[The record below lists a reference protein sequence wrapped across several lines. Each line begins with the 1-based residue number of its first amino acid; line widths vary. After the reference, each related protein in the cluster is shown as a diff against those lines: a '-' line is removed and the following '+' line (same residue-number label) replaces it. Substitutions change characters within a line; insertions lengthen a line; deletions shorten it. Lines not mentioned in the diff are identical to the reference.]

1 MPWESAGEGIV
12 RQIMGYND
20 NLMMVKVKFETGA
33 IGTPHTHPH
42 TQTTYVA
49 SGVFEFT
56 TDGET
61 KIVRPGDGVYM
72 KPGILHGCICLE
84 AGVLI
89 GNSALN
95 GFEVRLSKIRS
106 NFPPD
111 IFSRPPPITLI
122 PYRNIARPPIIVRIP
137 KIFIIS
143 PLHRHILGYCLHFD
157 SIL

>member
-1 MPWESAGEGIV
+1 MKYESNNFQFEAEMPWESAGEGIV

-84 AGVLI
+84 R
-89 GNSALN
+89 S
-95 GFEVRLSKIRS
+95 VRCGRISYKWQESHLYYES
-106 NFPPD
+106 
-111 IFSRPPPITLI
+111 SRKFVFV
-122 PYRNIARPPIIVRIP
+122 III
-137 KIFIIS
+137 
-143 PLHRHILGYCLHFD
+143 D
-157 SIL
+157 N

>member
-1 MPWESAGEGIV
+1 MKYESNNFQFEAEMLWESAGEGIV

-61 KIVRPGDGVYM
+61 EDCASGRRRIYETGYSAR
-72 KPGILHGCICLE
+72 LHMFGSWCSDRHVQSD
-84 AGVLI
+84 AGGFLI
-89 GNSALN
+89 N
-95 GFEVRLSKIRS
+95 GR
-106 NFPPD
+106 N
-111 IFSRPPPITLI
+111 PIYTAKVAGSSYL
-122 PYRNIARPPIIVRIP
+122 
-137 KIFIIS
+137 
-143 PLHRHILGYCLHFD
+143 
-157 SIL
+157 

>member
-1 MPWESAGEGIV
+1 MKYESNNFQFEAEMLWESAGEGIV

-61 KIVRPGDGVYM
+61 KTVRPGGGVYLR
-72 KPGILHGCICLE
+72 PGILHGCICLE

-89 GNSALN
+89 
-95 GFEVRLSKIRS
+95 
-106 NFPPD
+106 D
-111 IFSRPPPITLI
+111 TFSPMREDFL
-122 PYRNIARPPIIVRIP
+122 
-137 KIFIIS
+137 
-143 PLHRHILGYCLHFD
+143 
-157 SIL
+157 

>member
-1 MPWESAGEGIV
+1 MKYESNNFQFEAEMLWESAGEGI
-12 RQIMGYND
+12 
-20 NLMMVKVKFETGA
+20 VKVKFETGA

-89 GNSALN
+89 
-95 GFEVRLSKIRS
+95 
-106 NFPPD
+106 D
-111 IFSRPPPITLI
+111 TFSPMREDFL
-122 PYRNIARPPIIVRIP
+122 
-137 KIFIIS
+137 
-143 PLHRHILGYCLHFD
+143 
-157 SIL
+157 

>member
-1 MPWESAGEGIV
+1 MKYESNNFQFEAEMLWESAGEGIV

-20 NLMMVKVKFETGA
+20 NL
-33 IGTPHTHPH
+33 THPH

-89 GNSALN
+89 
-95 GFEVRLSKIRS
+95 
-106 NFPPD
+106 D
-111 IFSRPPPITLI
+111 TFSPMREDFL
-122 PYRNIARPPIIVRIP
+122 
-137 KIFIIS
+137 
-143 PLHRHILGYCLHFD
+143 
-157 SIL
+157 

>member
-1 MPWESAGEGIV
+1 MKYESNNFQFEAEMLWESAGEGIV

-61 KIVRPGDGVYM
+61 NIVRPGDGVYM

-89 GNSALN
+89 
-95 GFEVRLSKIRS
+95 
-106 NFPPD
+106 D
-111 IFSRPPPITLI
+111 TFSPMREDFL
-122 PYRNIARPPIIVRIP
+122 
-137 KIFIIS
+137 
-143 PLHRHILGYCLHFD
+143 
-157 SIL
+157 